1 MIKVKLKKYHISE
14 FELFTPKYYELLTT
28 YKEMKQWCRDTY
40 GKGYDDA
47 TRKWCWRSGVNS
59 EEVENDDYNTYMMVK
74 YVVFF
79 FTSEEHASWFLMRW
93 G

>member
-1 MIKVKLKKYHISE
+1 MIKVKLKKYHISA
-14 FELFTPKYYELLTT
+14 FDLYTPKYYELLTT

-40 GKGYDDA
+40 GNGYDAA

-59 EEVENDDYNTYMMVK
+59 EEEVVIDGYDTYMK